1 MIYLSNQLFQVKTV
15 NDSMCSQVSFG
26 PFVPILAVDN
36 LDEAIKLADGL
47 MSTSLKLHS
56 VGNMAGA
63 EHIRSLS
70 LIFENTSNVRF

>member
-15 NDSMCSQVSFG
+15 NDSMCSKVSFG

-47 MSTSLKLHS
+47 MSTSLKLHP
-56 VGNMAGA
+56 VG
-63 EHIRSLS
+63 IWLVPSTFVLY
-70 LIFENTSNVRF
+70 L